1 MQLLRKRL
9 AKSLSQGAVAGILCI
24 YIALTGMME
33 AFGEREIVTGVLD
46 LGKVVLLGPFAG
58 LGLLLLQQAPNRRV
72 GWMRVLAACLAGIA
86 ATGLFILFI
95 DAVSI
100 RHMFTH
106 ASPALVAYMTMGQEA
121 PAAGLGLFAV
131 AALAAG
137 AVGAGLALMP
147 AYWRNTIFMAVLLV
161 VGMALLSE
169 LISQVLRQIL
179 NGRPDRLLFS
189 QGALRPAVAAIAAAA
204 VFAWRGLVPRIRLRV
219 RDRLPQLEPERQRQV
234 SLAVRGAGVLLLL
247 VLPWLVG
254 SYLSEVLANVG
265 LYLLMALGL
274 NIAVGL
280 AGLFDLG
287 YVTNFAVGAYLMG
300 VLTNSGPQA
309 TGEFNFWLVLPVSIL
324 AAMFTGLLLAL
335 PVIRMRGDYL
345 AIATMGFGEIIR
357 LLALSDWLSPL
368 IGGSQ
373 GILFIPKPNI
383 GAFTFQTPQHL
394 FYIILAAS
402 LVMLVVINRLDLSLT
417 GRRWMAIRDDE
428 TVANAIGIDTTWI
441 KTLAFTLSAASG
453 GLAGAIFASKLG
465 TIFPH
470 SFSLLISM
478 NVLCIIIVGGM
489 GSIRGM
495 VLGTL
500 VLIGV
505 PELLREFAE
514 FRFLLYGILLMAVAI
529 YRPGG
534 LMPAR
539 ARHYRTEPA
548 PQPAGGTPAT
558 SSSAASG

>member
-1 MQLLRKRL
+1 MQLLRQRL
-9 AKSLSQGAVAGILCI
+9 AKPLSQGALAGVLCM
-24 YIALTGMME
+24 YIALTGMLE
-33 AFGEREIVTGVLD
+33 AFGEREIVSGVLD
-46 LGKVVLLGPFAG
+46 LGKMVLLGPFEG
-58 LGLLLLQQAPNRRV
+58 LGRLLQQQAPNRRD
-72 GWMRVLAACLAGIA
+72 GWIRVLAACLAGIV

-106 ASPALVAYMTMGQEA
+106 ASPALVAYMTMGQDA
-121 PAAGLGLFAV
+121 LAAGLGLFAV

-137 AVGAGLALMP
+137 AVGSGLALLP
-147 AYWRNTIFMAVLLV
+147 AYWRNTIFMAALLV

-204 VFAWRGLVPRIRLRV
+204 VFAWRGLAPRIRL

-234 SLAVRGAGVLLLL
+234 SLAVRGAGVLVLL

-309 TGEFNFWLVLPVSIL
+309 TGEFNFWLILPVSVL

-357 LLALSDWLSPL
+357 LLALSDWLAPL

-505 PELLREFAE
+505 PELLREFSE

-539 ARHYRTEPA
+539 ARHYRTEPV
-548 PQPAGGTPAT
+548 PLPAGGTPAT

>member
-1 MQLLRKRL
+1 MQFLRQRL
-9 AKSLSQGAVAGILCI
+9 AKPLSQGALAGVLCI

-33 AFGEREIVTGVLD
+33 AFGEREIVTGLLD
-46 LGKVVLLGPFAG
+46 LGKVVLLGPFVG
-58 LGLLLLQQAPNRRV
+58 LGLLLQQRAPNRRI
-72 GWMRVLAACLAGIA
+72 GWIRVLAACLAGIV
-86 ATGLFILFI
+86 ATSLFILFI
-95 DAVSI
+95 DGISI

-106 ASPALVAYMTMGQEA
+106 ASPALVAYMTLGQVA
-121 PAAGLGLFAV
+121 PAAGLGLFAM

-137 AVGAGLALMP
+137 AVGSGLALMP
-147 AYWRNTIFMAVLLV
+147 AYWRNTIFMAALLV

-169 LISQVLRQIL
+169 LISQILRQIL

-189 QGALRPAVAAIAAAA
+189 QGALRPAVATIAAAA
-204 VFAWRGLVPRIRLRV
+204 VFAWRGLAPRIRLRS
-219 RDRLPQLEPERQRQV
+219 RLPQLEPERQRQV
-234 SLAVRGAGVLLLL
+234 SLAVRGAGVLVLL

-265 LYLLMALGL
+265 LFLLMALGL

-309 TGEFNFWLVLPVSIL
+309 TGEFNFWLILPVSVL

-357 LLALSDWLSPL
+357 LLALSDWLAPL

-505 PELLREFAE
+505 PELLREFSE

-539 ARHYRTEPA
+539 ARHYRTEPV

>member
-1 MQLLRKRL
+1 MQRLLKRL
-9 AKSLSQGAVAGILCI
+9 AKPLSQGAVAGVLCI

-33 AFGEREIVTGVLD
+33 AFGEREIVMGILD
-46 LGKVVLLGPFAG
+46 LGKLVLFGPFVG
-58 LGLLLLQQAPNRRV
+58 LGLLLQQQAPNRRV
-72 GWMRVLAACLAGIA
+72 GWIRVLVACLAGMV

-106 ASPALVAYMTMGQEA
+106 ASPALVAYMTMGQDML
-121 PAAGLGLFAV
+121 AAGLGLFAV
-131 AALAAG
+131 AALGAG
-137 AVGAGLALMP
+137 AVGSGLALMP
-147 AYWRNTIFMAVLLV
+147 AYLRNTIFMAALVV

-189 QGALRPAVAAIAAAA
+189 QGALRPAVAAIAVAS
-204 VFAWRGLVPRIRLRV
+204 VFAWRGLVPRIRLRMQ
-219 RDRLPQLEPERQRQV
+219 DRLPQLEPERQRQV
-234 SLAVRGAGVLLLL
+234 SLAVRGAGVLVLL

-309 TGEFNFWLVLPVSIL
+309 TGEFNFWLILPVSIL

-357 LLALSDWLSPL
+357 LLALSDWLAPL

-373 GILFIPKPNI
+373 GVLFIPKPNI

-500 VLIGV
+500 MLIGV
-505 PELLREFAE
+505 PELLREFSE

-548 PQPAGGTPAT
+548 PQPAGGTPAA

>member
-1 MQLLRKRL
+1 MRVPARRL
-9 AKSLSQGAVAGILCI
+9 AQPLSQGGIAGILVI

-33 AFGEREIVTGVLD
+33 AFGERAIVAGILD
-46 LGKVVLLGPFAG
+46 LGKVVLLGPFLG
-58 LGLLLLQQAPNRRV
+58 LGLLLQQQAPNRRV
-72 GWMRVLAACLAGIA
+72 GWMRVVAASLSGIA
-86 ATGLFILFI
+86 VTILFVLFI

-106 ASPALVAYMTMGQEA
+106 ASPALVAYMSMGQEA
-121 PAAGLGLFAV
+121 LAPGLGLFAA

-137 AVGAGLALMP
+137 AGGAGLALIP
-147 AYWRNTIFMAVLLV
+147 SHWRNTIFAAALLII
-161 VGMALLSE
+161 GLALLSE
-169 LISQVLRQIL
+169 LIGQILRQML

-189 QGALRPAVAAIAAAA
+189 QGAVRPGVAAFAGAA
-204 VFAWRGLVPRIRLRV
+204 VFAWRGLAPRLGPPIK
-219 RDRLPQLEPERQRQV
+219 DRLPQLAPERQRPM
-234 SLAVRGAGVLLLL
+234 SLALRGVGVLVLLA
-247 VLPWLVG
+247 LPWLVG

-300 VLTNSGPQA
+300 VLTNTGPQA
-309 TGEFNFWLVLPVSIL
+309 TGEFSFWLILPVSIL

-357 LLALSDWLSPL
+357 LLALSDWLAPL

-373 GILFIPKPNI
+373 GVLFIPKPNI
-383 GAFTFQTPQHL
+383 GPFTFQTPQHL

-402 LVMLVVINRLDLSLT
+402 LLMLVVINRLDLSLT

-505 PELLREFAE
+505 PELLREFSE

-539 ARHYRTEPA
+539 ARHYRTGPA
-548 PQPAGGTPAT
+548 LQPAGGSAT
-558 SSSAASG
+558 AAPG

>member
-1 MQLLRKRL
+1 MQRLLNRL
-9 AKSLSQGAVAGILCI
+9 AKPLSQGAVAGVLCM

-33 AFGEREIVTGVLD
+33 AFGEREIVTGILD
-46 LGKVVLLGPFAG
+46 LGKVVLFGLFVG
-58 LGLLLLQQAPNRRV
+58 LGLLLQQQAPNRRV
-72 GWMRVLAACLAGIA
+72 GWIRVLVACLAGIG
-86 ATGLFILFI
+86 ATSLFILFI

-106 ASPALVAYMTMGQEA
+106 ASPPLVVYMTLGQDA
-121 PAAGLGLFAV
+121 LAAGLGLFAV
-131 AALAAG
+131 AALGAG
-137 AVGAGLALMP
+137 AVGSGLALMP
-147 AYWRNTIFMAVLLV
+147 AYLRNTIFMAVLVV

-204 VFAWRGLVPRIRLRV
+204 VFAWRSLVPRVRLRMQ
-219 RDRLPQLEPERQRQV
+219 DRLPQLEPERQRQV
-234 SLAVRGAGVLLLL
+234 SLAVRGAGVLVLL

-309 TGEFNFWLVLPVSIL
+309 TGEFNFWLILPVSIL

-357 LLALSDWLSPL
+357 LLALSDWLAPL

-373 GILFIPKPNI
+373 GVLFIPKPNI

-402 LVMLVVINRLDLSLT
+402 LVMLVVFNRLDLSLT

-505 PELLREFAE
+505 PELLREFSE

-548 PQPAGGTPAT
+548 PQPTDRTPAT
-558 SSSAASG
+558 SPSAASG

>member
-1 MQLLRKRL
+1 MQLLRQRL
-9 AKSLSQGAVAGILCI
+9 AKPLSQGVLAGVLCI

-33 AFGEREIVTGVLD
+33 AFGEREIVAGVLD
-46 LGKVVLLGPFAG
+46 MGKVVLLGPFVG
-58 LGLLLLQQAPNRRV
+58 LGLLLQQRAPNRRV
-72 GWMRVLAACLAGIA
+72 GWIRVLAACLAGIV

-95 DAVSI
+95 DAISI

-106 ASPALVAYMTMGQEA
+106 ASPALVAYMTMGQVA

-137 AVGAGLALMP
+137 AVGSGLALMP
-147 AYWRNTIFMAVLLV
+147 AYWRNTIFMATLLV

-189 QGALRPAVAAIAAAA
+189 QGALRPAVATIAAAA
-204 VFAWRGLVPRIRLRV
+204 VFAWRGLAPRIRLRS
-219 RDRLPQLEPERQRQV
+219 RLPQLEPERQRQV
-234 SLAVRGAGVLLLL
+234 SLAVRGAGVLVLL

-309 TGEFNFWLVLPVSIL
+309 TGEFNFWLILPVSVL

-357 LLALSDWLSPL
+357 LLALSDWLAPL

-505 PELLREFAE
+505 PELLREFSE

-539 ARHYRTEPA
+539 ARHYRTEPV

>member
-1 MQLLRKRL
+1 MQRLLKQL
-9 AKSLSQGAVAGILCI
+9 AKPLSQGAVAGVLCI

-33 AFGEREIVTGVLD
+33 AFGEREIVMGVLD
-46 LGKVVLLGPFAG
+46 LGKLVLFGPFVG
-58 LGLLLLQQAPNRRV
+58 LGLLLQQQAPNRRV
-72 GWMRVLAACLAGIA
+72 GWIRVLVACLAGMV

-106 ASPALVAYMTMGQEA
+106 ASPALVAYMTMGQDVL
-121 PAAGLGLFAV
+121 AAGLGLFAV
-131 AALAAG
+131 TALGAG
-137 AVGAGLALMP
+137 AVGSGLALMP
-147 AYWRNTIFMAVLLV
+147 AYLRNTIFIAALIV

-189 QGALRPAVAAIAAAA
+189 QGALRPAVAAIAVAS
-204 VFAWRGLVPRIRLRV
+204 VFAWRGLVPRIRLRMQ
-219 RDRLPQLEPERQRQV
+219 DRLPQLEPERQRQV
-234 SLAVRGAGVLLLL
+234 SLAVRGAGVLVLL

-309 TGEFNFWLVLPVSIL
+309 TGEFNFWLILPVSIL

-357 LLALSDWLSPL
+357 LLALSDWLAPL

-373 GILFIPKPNI
+373 GVLFIPKPNI

-417 GRRWMAIRDDE
+417 GRRWMGKPAAE
-428 TVANAIGIDTTWI
+428 TRSNTNFISPHQI
-441 KTLAFTLSAASG
+441 KTHR
-453 GLAGAIFASKLG
+453 KH
-465 TIFPH
+465 P
-470 SFSLLISM
+470 
-478 NVLCIIIVGGM
+478 VG
-489 GSIRGM
+489 
-495 VLGTL
+495 
-500 VLIGV
+500 
-505 PELLREFAE
+505 
-514 FRFLLYGILLMAVAI
+514 
-529 YRPGG
+529 
-534 LMPAR
+534 
-539 ARHYRTEPA
+539 
-548 PQPAGGTPAT
+548 
-558 SSSAASG
+558 

>member
-1 MQLLRKRL
+1 MQLLRQRL
-9 AKSLSQGAVAGILCI
+9 AKPLSQGALAGVLCI

-33 AFGEREIVTGVLD
+33 AFGEREIVTGLLD
-46 LGKVVLLGPFAG
+46 LGKVVLLGPFVG
-58 LGLLLLQQAPNRRV
+58 LGLLLQQRAPNRRI
-72 GWMRVLAACLAGIA
+72 GWMRVLAACLAGIV
-86 ATGLFILFI
+86 ATDLFILFI
-95 DAVSI
+95 DVISI

-106 ASPALVAYMTMGQEA
+106 ASPALVAYMTLGQVA
-121 PAAGLGLFAV
+121 PAAGLGLLAV

-137 AVGAGLALMP
+137 AVGSGLALMP
-147 AYWRNTIFMAVLLV
+147 AYWRNTIFMAALLV

-169 LISQVLRQIL
+169 LISQILRQIL

-189 QGALRPAVAAIAAAA
+189 QGALRPAVATIAAAA
-204 VFAWRGLVPRIRLRV
+204 VFAWRGLAPRIRLRS
-219 RDRLPQLEPERQRQV
+219 RLPQLEPERQRQV
-234 SLAVRGAGVLLLL
+234 SLAVRGAGVLVLL

-265 LYLLMALGL
+265 LFLLMALGL

-309 TGEFNFWLVLPVSIL
+309 TGEFNFWLILPVSVL

-357 LLALSDWLSPL
+357 LLALSDWLAPL

-505 PELLREFAE
+505 PELLREFSE

-539 ARHYRTEPA
+539 ARHYRTEPV

>member
-1 MQLLRKRL
+1 MRVLARRL
-9 AKSLSQGAVAGILCI
+9 AKPLSQGGIAGILVI

-33 AFGEREIVTGVLD
+33 AFGEREMVAGLLD
-46 LGKVVLLGPFAG
+46 LGKVVLLGPFLG
-58 LGLLLLQQAPNRRV
+58 LGLLLQQQAPTRRV
-72 GWMRVLAACLAGIA
+72 GWIRVVVASLAGIV
-86 ATGLFILFI
+86 ATILFVLFI

-106 ASPALVAYMTMGQEA
+106 ASPVLVAYMSMGQEA
-121 PAAGLGLFAV
+121 LASGLGLFAV

-137 AVGAGLALMP
+137 AVGSGLALLP
-147 AYWRNTIFMAVLLV
+147 AYWRNTIFAAALLV
-161 VGMALLSE
+161 IGMALLSE
-169 LISQVLRQIL
+169 LIGQVLRQIL

-189 QGALRPAVAAIAAAA
+189 QGAVRPGVAAIAVAA
-204 VFAWRGLVPRIRLRV
+204 VFAWRGARPRLGPRIK
-219 RDRLPQLEPERQRQV
+219 DRLPQLAPERQRQA
-234 SLAVRGAGVLLLL
+234 SLAVRGAGVLVLLI
-247 VLPWLVG
+247 LPWLVG

-309 TGEFNFWLVLPVSIL
+309 TGEFNFWLILPVSIL

-357 LLALSDWLSPL
+357 LLALSDWLAPL

-383 GAFTFQTPQHL
+383 GPFTFQTPQHL

-402 LVMLVVINRLDLSLT
+402 LLMLVVINRLDLSLT

-478 NVLCIIIVGGM
+478 NVMCIIIVGGM

-500 VLIGV
+500 MLIGV
-505 PELLREFAE
+505 PELLREFSE

-548 PQPAGGTPAT
+548 LQPAGG
-558 SSSAASG
+558 SAAGSATAAPG